1 MVEFVFF
8 TGPNVGQDL
17 ETRKRV
23 RSQAMRAYR
32 KRQRES
38 KTAEPDSPDEVE
50 QENNLEL
57 HWNNCTAETWET
69 LAARHQLKT
78 SPSHDHN
85 SLSTELAMHE
95 SHKVIPYGM
104 SAMPQVGTLE
114 RYDLDYFH
122 TVVMKDIAGLVY
134 VGFWD
139 DFMPRLCQ
147 SEKVVRQAVVALSCT
162 HADLA
167 YNGKLR
173 HPPTLRDKL
182 SSSQSSASS
191 LKASQALRTYIEQSS
206 APSYEL
212 VLTCNIIFHALEI
225 LQGAEENALCHL
237 KNGIAMFK
245 AWKRQRERS
254 LPGSDDGFDEIGTV
268 LGRLDLSATI
278 ADDDRLPIFD
288 FDQDQVSSPSFTNF
302 PSRTRLT
309 SVRDAH
315 YELMALATP
324 AWAFLIRNKCW
335 RDVPIDLVPEKVV
348 KEQRRFLLKYHA
360 WTVAADQLGREISTR
375 KRDES
380 LSADAWERDQR
391 LAKVSLLATWIHHW
405 CCKRMLEECLRDPER
420 MRPFD
425 RNPRQVLRYARSII
439 EYTDAAEDVTETCR
453 RMSFSPEIGICSI
466 LFLLAHRT
474 TDPNLRTEALHLAR
488 YFNRLEGARD
498 LISAFERWTLLPD
511 PKPGF
516 PYMLGEPGF

>member
-1 MVEFVFF
+1 MVEFVSF

-38 KTAEPDSPDEVE
+38 KTAEPDSPDEAE
-50 QENNLEL
+50 QEKGLVL
-57 HWNNCTAETWET
+57 HWKNCTAEAWES
-69 LAARHQLKT
+69 LGARHQLKT

-85 SLSTELAMHE
+85 SSSTELAVRA
-95 SHKVIPYGM
+95 SHNVIPYGI
-104 SAMPQVGTLE
+104 SSLPQLDTLE

-122 TVVMKDIAGLVY
+122 SVVMKDIAGLVY

-139 DFMPRLCQ
+139 DFLPRLCQ
-147 SEKVVRQAVVALSCT
+147 SERVVRQAVVALSRT

-167 YNGKLR
+167 YSGRLR

-191 LKASQALRTYIEQSS
+191 LKASKALRTYIEESI

-278 ADDDRLPIFD
+278 ADDNRIPTFEFD
-288 FDQDQVSSPSFTNF
+288 PNKVSSPSFTTF
-302 PSRTRLT
+302 PPRTRLT

-315 YELMALATP
+315 YELMTIATP

-335 RDVPIDLVPEKVV
+335 RDVPIDLVPGNVV
-348 KEQRRFLLKYHA
+348 KEQRQFLLKYHA
-360 WTVAADQLGREISTR
+360 WTVAADQLEREMSIRT
-375 KRDES
+375 RDES
-380 LSADAWERDQR
+380 LSADTWEREQQA
-391 LAKVSLLATWIHHW
+391 AKVSLLATWIHHW
-405 CCKRMLEECLRDPER
+405 CSKRMLQEALQDPAY

-425 RNPRQVLRYARSII
+425 RNPRQVLRYAQSII

-453 RMSFSPEIGICSI
+453 RMSFSPEFGICGI

-474 TDPNLRTEALHLAR
+474 TDPSLRAEALHLAR

-511 PKPGF
+511 PKSGF
-516 PYMLGEPGF
+516 PYMFGEPGF

>member
-1 MVEFVFF
+1 MSF
-8 TGPNVGQDL
+8 TGPHVGQDL

-38 KTAEPDSPDEVE
+38 KTAEPDSPDETG
-50 QENNLEL
+50 QEKSLVL
-57 HWNNCTAETWET
+57 HWKNCTAEAWES
-69 LAARHQLKT
+69 LGARHQLRT
-78 SPSHDHN
+78 SPSHDN
-85 SLSTELAMHE
+85 DSLSKQLAMRD
-95 SHKVIPYGM
+95 SHKGIPYIM
-104 SAMPQVGTLE
+104 SSLPEVDTLE

-122 TVVMKDIAGLVY
+122 SVVMKDIAGLVY

-147 SEKVVRQAVVALSCT
+147 SEKVVRQAVVALSRT

-167 YNGKLR
+167 YSGKIRYPL
-173 HPPTLRDKL
+173 TLRDKL

-191 LKASQALRTYIEQSS
+191 LKASKALRTYIEESS

-268 LGRLDLSATI
+268 LGRLDLSATVV
-278 ADDDRLPIFD
+278 DEDRTPVFEY
-288 FDQDQVSSPSFTNF
+288 DQDKVSSPSFTNF
-302 PSRTRLT
+302 HSQTRLT
-309 SVRDAH
+309 NVRNAH
-315 YELMALATP
+315 YELMVIATP
-324 AWAFLIRNKCW
+324 AWVFLVRNKCW
-335 RDVPIDLVPEKVV
+335 RDVPIDLVPENVV
-348 KEQRRFLLKYHA
+348 KEQRQFLLKYRA
-360 WTVAADQLGREISTR
+360 WTVAADQLERDISART
-375 KRDES
+375 RDES
-380 LSADAWERDQR
+380 LSTDAWERDQR
-391 LAKVSLLATWIHHW
+391 LAKISLLATWIYHW
-405 CCKRMLEECLRDPER
+405 CCKRVLEECVRDPER

-439 EYTDAAEDVTETCR
+439 ELTEAVEDMTETCR

-474 TDPNLRTEALHLAR
+474 TDASLRTEALHLAR
-488 YFNRLEGARD
+488 YFNRLEGPRD
-498 LISAFERWTLLPD
+498 LISAFECWTLLPD
-511 PKPGF
+511 PKPRF